1 MDLGETMSAPLLA
14 IGIGCKS
21 GVSAE
26 AVIALVEKA
35 CGQIDGLATALYTT
49 EEKRAEPALGEA
61 ARRLDLP
68 LVHLSRTALKAMAP
82 HAVTQ
87 SPRVLALFGV
97 PSVAETAAL
106 AGAGPGSRLVLP
118 RIAAG
123 GVTCAIALCAA
134 AASKET
140 P

>member
-1 MDLGETMSAPLLA
+1 MGLGEAVSARLA

-26 AVIALVEKA
+26 AVIALVEEA
-35 CGQIDGLATALYTT
+35 CRKVEGEPGALYTA
-49 EEKRAEPALGEA
+49 EEKQAEA
-61 ARRLDLP
+61 ALSDAALRLNLP
-68 LVHLSRTALKAMAP
+68 LVFLARAALKEAAP
-82 HAVTQ
+82 RAVTK
-87 SPRVLALFGV
+87 SPRVLALFGL

-123 GVTCAIALCAA
+123 GVTCAV
-134 AASKET
+134 AASEEIA
-140 P
+140 